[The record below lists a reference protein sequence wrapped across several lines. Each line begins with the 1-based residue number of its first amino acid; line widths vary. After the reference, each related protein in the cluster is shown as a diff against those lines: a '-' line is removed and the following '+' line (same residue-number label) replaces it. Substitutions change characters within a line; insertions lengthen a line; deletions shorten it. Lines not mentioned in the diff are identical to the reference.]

1 MYEKVPLVW
10 FPCLR
15 EFYVRNFSIKNKL
28 KTNSDPKLSIWPVKM
43 VHPCTIII
51 IIMTTVKITIIKND
65 NHNHHHNHNNNN

>member
-28 KTNSDPKLSIWPVKM
+28 KINSDPKLSIWPVKDGASLY
-43 VHPCTIII
+43 I
-51 IIMTTVKITIIKND
+51 
-65 NHNHHHNHNNNN
+65 NNNNYDNGKNNNNKK

>member
-28 KTNSDPKLSIWPVKM
+28 KINSDPKLSIWPVK
-43 VHPCTIII
+43 
-51 IIMTTVKITIIKND
+51 D
-65 NHNHHHNHNNNN
+65 GASLYNNNNNYDNGKNNNNKK

>member
-28 KTNSDPKLSIWPVKM
+28 KTNSDPKLSIWPVKD
-43 VHPCTIII
+43 PCTIII